1 MRPIEF
7 ASNDTVNIDA
17 DPHEASPPRG
27 VSGVLS
33 KVIEFGLASVGTF
46 VIVWA
51 LATVTVLMIAR

>member
-7 ASNDTVNIDA
+7 ASNDTVATGA
-17 DPHEASPPRG
+17 DPHEVTPPRG
-27 VSGVLS
+27 VSGMVS

-46 VIVWA
+46 AIVWV